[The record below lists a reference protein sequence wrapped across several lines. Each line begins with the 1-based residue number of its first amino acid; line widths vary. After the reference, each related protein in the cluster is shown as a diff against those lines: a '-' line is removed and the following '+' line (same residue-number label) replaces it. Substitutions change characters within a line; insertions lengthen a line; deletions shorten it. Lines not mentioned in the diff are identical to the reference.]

1 MITRRGAGRGLRILL
16 GTTAALA
23 LLSGPVRLVVAD
35 EPQSN
40 PDLTA
45 LREERARTGQADS
58 AVAEAQAAPCQELV
72 LDFAGLPKGTL
83 LGEQYA
89 AQGIHISGNANEAGR
104 PDQLIVFDSNASGTR
119 DPFMEVDIG
128 NLAIIPEHL
137 IDNNGDGLV
146 DDPNNTEEGGVQ
158 IYQFDHPRIVRSF
171 VIVEIDHGVQASQQA
186 FAFDAAGNLI
196 KQVPILIAGSGSVQ
210 TVQVDASGVSR
221 LEIRYR
227 DSAGVTDIDLGC
239 APQANLIVIKEVI
252 NDNGGTASA
261 GDFTMSVDDDGTNP
275 PDFAGAAA
283 PGTTVPVDPGPYT
296 VTEAGPSGYTPSLST
311 DCVGT
316 IAAGETKTCT
326 ITNDDLPPGGLPV
339 GKITI
344 VKNTV
349 PDGSQDFAFTTGPGL
364 SGFSLDDDTD
374 PALSNTQVFPNLA
387 PSTVYTVT
395 EAQVAGWAQSV
406 TCNNTDQD
414 TTASGR
420 VATIDLDPGEE
431 ITCTFT
437 NSNLAG
443 ALSLDK
449 TVNPGVIHAGGTV
462 TYTYKVTNTGADV
475 LHAVTVTDNKCS
487 PVTGPTGD
495 NGNGVLDLQE
505 TWTYTCT
512 TTLSVDTTN
521 IGSVTALDS
530 TNDSV
535 GPVTDTA
542 SVDVVN
548 PGLSIVKTS
557 DVESGNP
564 GDTVTFSFKVTNTG
578 DTTLTNISV
587 DDDVLGHIGDI
598 DSLAPGQSVTLTET
612 ATLGDSDH
620 VNVGSATGAD
630 IIGLHVEA
638 EDTLQVDVVLG
649 SEITE
654 SGAAEGDQ
662 VEGGTLATTGSDVLR
677 MVLLA
682 MFLLAMGGTIE
693 GHGRRRARSRRLESG
708 G

>member
-1 MITRRGAGRGLRILL
+1 MITRRGAGRGLRIVL
-16 GTTAALA
+16 GTLAALA
-23 LLSGPVRLVVAD
+23 LVSGPVRLVVAD
-35 EPQSN
+35 ESRSSS
-40 PDLTA
+40 DLTA
-45 LREERARTGQADS
+45 LREARARTGQAES
-58 AVAEAQAAPCQELV
+58 AAAAAQAAPCQELV

-137 IDNNGDGLV
+137 IDSNGDGLV
-146 DDPNNTEEGGVQ
+146 DVPNNTEEGGVQ
-158 IYQFDHPRIVRSF
+158 IYEFDHPRIVRSF

-186 FAFDAAGNLI
+186 FAFNANGNLI
-196 KQVPILIAGSGSVQ
+196 KQVPLLIGPGGNVQ
-210 TVQVDASGVSR
+210 TVQMDASGVSR

-239 APQANLIVIKEVI
+239 SPSNLIVIKEVV
-252 NDNGGTASA
+252 NDNGGTASP
-261 GDFTMSVDDDGTNP
+261 GDFTMTIDDDGTNP
-275 PDFAGAAA
+275 PDFPGAGA

-296 VTEAGPSGYTPSLST
+296 VTETGPSGYTPSVST

-349 PDGSQDFAFTTGPGL
+349 PDGPQDFAFTAVGGL
-364 SGFSLDDDTD
+364 AAFNLDDDAD
-374 PALSNTQVFPNLA
+374 PALGNSMVFPNLA
-387 PSTVYTVT
+387 AGVFTIT

-449 TVNPGVIHAGGTV
+449 TVNPGAIHAGGTV
-462 TYTYKVTNTGADV
+462 TYTYKVTNTGPDV

-542 SVDVVN
+542 SVDVLN
-548 PGLSIVKTS
+548 PGLTIVKTP
-557 DVESGNP
+557 DIESGNP

-578 DTTLTNISV
+578 DTTLTNVSV
-587 DDDVLGHIGDI
+587 DDDILGHIGDI
-598 DSLAPGQSVTLTET
+598 ASLAPGQSVTLTET

-638 EDTLQVDVVLG
+638 EDTVQVDVVLG

-662 VEGGTLATTGSDVLR
+662 VEGGALASTGSDALR
-677 MVLLA
+677 MVLVA
-682 MFLLAMGGTIE
+682 MFLLAMGGTLE
-693 GHGRRRARSRRLESG
+693 GQGRRRARSRRLESG

>member
-1 MITRRGAGRGLRILL
+1 MSMRRGTGRGLRIIL
-16 GTTAALA
+16 GTLAALT
-23 LLSGPVRLVVAD
+23 LLSGQMRLVI
-35 EPQSN
+35 
-40 PDLTA
+40 
-45 LREERARTGQADS
+45 GDS
-58 AVAEAQAAPCQELV
+58 AAAQAAPCQELV
-72 LDFAGLPKGTL
+72 LDFAGLPKGTH

-89 AQGIHISGNANEAGR
+89 ASGIHISGNANEAGK

-137 IDNNGDGLV
+137 NDPNGDGLV

-158 IYQFDHPRIVRSF
+158 IYEFDHPRIVRSF

-186 FAFDAAGNLI
+186 FAFDADGNLI
-196 KQVPILIAGSGSVQ
+196 KQVPILIAGPGSVQ

-239 APQANLIVIKEVI
+239 AETPPPANLVVIKEVI
-252 NDNGGTASA
+252 NDNGGTASS
-261 GDFTMSVDDDGTNP
+261 GDFTMHVDDPGTDP
-275 PDFAGAAA
+275 SDFPGQVS
-283 PGTTVPVDPGPYT
+283 PGTTTTVDPGAYA
-296 VTEAGPSGYTPSLST
+296 VTETGPTGYAASMSS
-311 DCVGT
+311 DCTGT

-326 ITNDDLPPGGLPV
+326 ITNNDLPPGGLPV

-349 PDGSQDFAFTTGPGL
+349 PDGAQDFSFTTGPGL
-364 SGFSLDDDTD
+364 TAFSLDDDTD
-374 PALSNTQVFPNLA
+374 PALPNTIVFPNLV
-387 PSTVYTVT
+387 PNTVYTIT
-395 EAQVAGWAQSV
+395 EAQVPGWGQSV

-420 VATIDLDPGEE
+420 AAAIDLDPGED

-437 NSNLAG
+437 NTNLAG

-449 TVNPGVIHAGGTV
+449 TVNPGTIHAGGTV
-462 TYTYKVTNTGADV
+462 TYTYKVTNPGPDV
-475 LHAVTVTDNKCS
+475 LHAVTITDNKCS
-487 PVTGPTGD
+487 PITGPTGD
-495 NGNGVLDLQE
+495 NGNGVLDLLE

-521 IGSVTALDS
+521 IASVTAIDS
-530 TNDSV
+530 ANDSV

-542 SVDVVN
+542 SVDVIN
-548 PGLSIVKTS
+548 PGLSILKTS

-578 DTTLTNISV
+578 DVTLTNISV

-598 DSLAPGQSVTLTET
+598 PSLGPGQSVTLTAT
-612 ATLGDSDH
+612 TTLGNTDL
-620 VNVGSATGAD
+620 VNVGSADTAD
-630 IIGLHVEA
+630 VIGSVVRA
-638 EDTLQVDVVLG
+638 EDKHQVDVVLG
-649 SEITE
+649 SEISE

-662 VEGGTLATTGSDVLR
+662 VQGGVLATTGSDVLR
-677 MVLLA
+677 VVLLA
-682 MFLLAMGGTIE
+682 MSLLALGGALIGE
-693 GHGRRRARSRRLESG
+693 GGRRARPRRLDAED
-708 G
+708 

>member
-1 MITRRGAGRGLRILL
+1 MIKKHGAGRGLQILL
-16 GTTAALA
+16 GTLAALA
-23 LLSGPVRLVVAD
+23 VSSGQIR
-35 EPQSN
+35 
-40 PDLTA
+40 LTA
-45 LREERARTGQADS
+45 GLDDAQ
-58 AVAEAQAAPCQELV
+58 AQAAPCEELV

-137 IDNNGDGLV
+137 NDPNGDGLV

-158 IYQFDHPRIVRSF
+158 IYEFDHPRVVRSF

-186 FAFDAAGNLI
+186 FAFDADGNLI
-196 KQVPILIAGSGSVQ
+196 KQVPILIAGPGSVQ

-239 APQANLIVIKEVI
+239 AETPPPANLIVIKEVI
-252 NDNGGTASA
+252 NDDGGTASA
-261 GDFTMSVDDDGTNP
+261 GDFTISVDDDGTNP
-275 PDFAGAAA
+275 ADFPGAGA
-283 PGTTVPVDPGPYT
+283 PGTTVQVDPGPYT
-296 VTEAGPSGYTPSLST
+296 VTETGPSGYTPTLSP

-326 ITNDDLPPGGLPV
+326 ITNNDIPVGALPV

-344 VKNTV
+344 VKNTI
-349 PDGSQDFAFTTGPGL
+349 PDGGQDFAFTTSGSGL
-364 SGFSLDDDTD
+364 SAFSLDDDAD
-374 PALSNTQVFPNLA
+374 PALSNSMVFPNLV
-387 PSTVYTVT
+387 PNTVYTVT
-395 EAQVAGWAQSV
+395 EAQVAGWQQSAA
-406 TCNNTDQD
+406 CNNTDQD

-420 VATIDLDPGEE
+420 VATIDLDPGED

-437 NSNLAG
+437 NTALAG
-443 ALSLDK
+443 AISLDK
-449 TVNPGVIHAGGTV
+449 TVNPGTIHAGGTV
-462 TYTYKVTNTGADV
+462 TYTYKVTNTGSEV
-475 LHAVTVTDNKCS
+475 LHAVAITDDKCS

-521 IGSVTALDS
+521 IGSVSALNPANQ
-530 TNDSV
+530 TV
-535 GPVTDTA
+535 GPATDTA

-557 DVESGNP
+557 DIESGAP

-598 DSLAPGQSVTLTET
+598 PSLAPGQSVTLTAT
-612 ATLGDSDH
+612 ATLGDTDH
-620 VNVGSATGAD
+620 VNVGSATAAD
-630 IIGLHVEA
+630 IIGLNVKA
-638 EDTLQVDVVLG
+638 EDTLQVPVVLG
-649 SEITE
+649 EVTE
-654 SGAAEGDQ
+654 SGAAPGDQ
-662 VEGGTLATTGSDVLR
+662 VQGGALATTGSDTFRV
-677 MVLLA
+677 VLLA
-682 MFLLAMGGTIE
+682 MFLLALGGALVGE
-693 GHGRRRARSRRLESG
+693 GRRRARPRTLDSEG
-708 G
+708 

>member
-1 MITRRGAGRGLRILL
+1 MITKRGAGRGLRILL
-16 GTTAALA
+16 GTLAALTIVSGQIRLVIADDSDAGGGLREARAGSETAGSVTAA
-23 LLSGPVRLVVAD
+23 
-35 EPQSN
+35 
-40 PDLTA
+40 
-45 LREERARTGQADS
+45 
-58 AVAEAQAAPCQELV
+58 AQAAPCQDLV

-89 AQGIHISGNANEAGR
+89 GEGIHISGNANEAGK

-137 IDNNGDGLV
+137 NDPNGDGLV

-158 IYQFDHPRIVRSF
+158 IYEFDHPRIVRSF

-186 FAFDAAGNLI
+186 FAFDANGNI
-196 KQVPILIAGSGSVQ
+196 IAQVPLIIGPGGNVQ
-210 TVQVDASGVSR
+210 TVQMNASGVRR

-227 DSAGVTDIDLGC
+227 DSSGVTDIDLGC
-239 APQANLIVIKEVI
+239 AETPPPANLIVIKEVV

-275 PDFAGAAA
+275 ADFPGAGT

-296 VTEAGPSGYTPSLST
+296 VTESGPSGYAATLST

-326 ITNDDLPPGGLPV
+326 ITNNDLPPGGLPV

-344 VKNTV
+344 VKNTI
-349 PDGSQDFAFTTGPGL
+349 PDGSQDFSFTTGPGL
-364 SGFSLDDDTD
+364 TAFSLDDDTD
-374 PALSNTQVFPNLA
+374 PGLSNTIVFPNLL
-387 PSTVYTVT
+387 PNTVYTIT
-395 EAQVAGWAQSV
+395 EGQVAGWGQSV

-420 VATIDLDPGEE
+420 AAAIDLDPGED

-437 NSNLAG
+437 NTNLAG

-449 TVNPGVIHAGGTV
+449 TVSPGVIHAGGTV
-462 TYTYKVTNTGADV
+462 TYTYKVTNTGPDV
-475 LHAVTVTDNKCS
+475 LHSVTITDNKCS

-542 SVDVVN
+542 SVDVLN
-548 PGLSIVKTS
+548 PGLTIVKTS
-557 DVESGNP
+557 DIESGNP

-598 DSLAPGQSVTLTET
+598 ASLAPGQSETLTAT
-612 ATLGDSDH
+612 ATLGDTDH

-638 EDTLQVDVVLG
+638 EDTVQVDVVLG
-649 SEITE
+649 SEISE

-662 VEGGTLATTGSDVLR
+662 VEGGVLATTGSDLFRV
-677 MVLLA
+677 VLLA
-682 MFLLAMGGTIE
+682 IFLLALGGALIGE
-693 GHGRRRARSRRLESG
+693 GRRRARPRDA
-708 G
+708 